1 MSLLRLLL
9 LLLLPLFAM
18 HATAEAPPRP
28 QPDEL
33 RARLQALTERKLP
46 EAEQRAA
53 QQALEQA
60 QASLAS
66 AEDYRRRLDA
76 LEQTLA
82 GAPAQI
88 AEARRRLA
96 ALPAAE
102 PVAAPAED
110 TPLARLE
117 ERLATQEAA
126 LADWRRRL
134 DEADGLLVGA
144 RTGPER
150 AQTEISAGQVRM
162 AAIEAMLASGREA
175 GRDSRPLGPERR
187 DALAAEWHALDAQ
200 LALRRKELAANSSL
214 IDLGLARQE
223 LARLQVASLEAAA
236 HVLQDAISRQRA
248 SQAELTVQALA
259 DVRADTSGDGLLA
272 REAATNEEL
281 SQYLL
286 RATAHL
292 DTLTR
297 RNQKVSQQLD
307 AINRSTAVIDEQIG
321 VLQGSVLLSRILLE
335 QRRALPAPV
344 ADPGLAD
351 QIADI
356 RLYQFEINK
365 QREQLANPAAHAERL
380 LAAAPAGEADPALRE
395 PLLALLATRGELLE
409 RLNRELNAVLAQSI
423 TLQLAERQLLVSADR
438 LRATLDEQM
447 FWIPSNRP
455 LDLAWLQ
462 AVPGAL
468 AKQFGA
474 IPWGSAIG
482 ELWAGLQARPFL
494 FLPVLL
500 LSLGLFARRR
510 WLREKLDSLHAD
522 IGYVRRDSQRHT
534 PLAILLNLLLT
545 LPVSL
550 LLALGGIALQMDAR
564 GQNAA
569 LGAAL
574 MQMAQAWLVFHT
586 AHRLLTPGGV
596 AERHFQWPVERVR
609 AMHRNLRKLG
619 LVVVAVVAVV
629 AVAERQPESLGSDV
643 LGMLILLV
651 GYATMAWLLV
661 RGLLHTRLD
670 DRLSPLRVF
679 VGLALGLMPLALIG
693 ALVMG
698 YYYTALKL
706 TGRLVDTLYV
716 LILWRLA
723 EGVLVRALG
732 VAAHRIDHQ
741 RAVARREA
749 AEREGRAGAD
759 SEPAAVAEAPMLD
772 IARINQQSLRLLH
785 LTLLSGLAV
794 ALYWV
799 WADLLSVVSY
809 LDNIT
814 LYEYASGSGEA
825 AGVVPISLA
834 DLLGALV
841 IAAIA
846 FMLATNLPG
855 LLEVLVLS
863 RLKLAQGSAYAITTL
878 LSYVIVGVGIASTLG
893 TLGVS
898 WDKLQWLVAALSVGL
913 GFGLQE
919 IFANFVSG
927 LIILFERPL
936 RIGDV
941 VTIGNVSGTVSRIQ
955 IRATTIT
962 DFDRKEM
969 IVPNKAFITGQLT
982 NWSLTD
988 TVTRVTIKLGVAYG
1002 ADLETTRS
1010 LLCEIAAENKR
1021 VLKDPEPLVFFL
1033 NFGPSTLDHEL
1044 RVHVRELGDRNAA
1057 IDEIN
1062 REIDRR
1068 FRAAGIEI
1076 AFNQMDVHIRSIA
1089 DGREALL
1096 QSTPAQ
1102 APAASPATTA
1112 SASTPGAEAA
1122 SLAAAAA
1129 AARRTPP
1136 QPGR

>member
-28 QPDEL
+28 QADEL
-33 RARLQALTERKLP
+33 RARLQALAERKLP

-66 AEDYRRRLDA
+66 AEDYRRRADA

-88 AEARRRLA
+88 AEARRQLA
-96 ALPAAE
+96 ALPAAA
-102 PVAAPAED
+102 PVAAPAAD

-200 LALRRKELAANSSL
+200 LALRRKELAANSAL

-223 LARLQVASLEAAA
+223 LARLQVAGLEEAA

-248 SQAELTVQALA
+248 SQAEQTVQALA
-259 DVRADTSGDGLLA
+259 DVRADTRGDGLLA

-344 ADPGLAD
+344 ADAGLAD

-365 QREQLANPAAHAERL
+365 QREQLTNPAAHAERL
-380 LAAAPAGEADPALRE
+380 LAGAPAGEADPTLRE

-438 LRATLDEQM
+438 LRATLDKQM

-468 AKQFGA
+468 AQQFGA
-474 IPWGSAIG
+474 IPWGSAID

-500 LSLGLFARRR
+500 VSLGLFARRR
-510 WLREKLDSLHAD
+510 WMREKLNSLHAD

-619 LVVVAVVAVV
+619 LV
-629 AVAERQPESLGSDV
+629 
-643 LGMLILLV
+643 
-651 GYATMAWLLV
+651 
-661 RGLLHTRLD
+661 
-670 DRLSPLRVF
+670 
-679 VGLALGLMPLALIG
+679 
-693 ALVMG
+693 
-698 YYYTALKL
+698 
-706 TGRLVDTLYV
+706 
-716 LILWRLA
+716 
-723 EGVLVRALG
+723 
-732 VAAHRIDHQ
+732 
-741 RAVARREA
+741 
-749 AEREGRAGAD
+749 
-759 SEPAAVAEAPMLD
+759 
-772 IARINQQSLRLLH
+772 
-785 LTLLSGLAV
+785 
-794 ALYWV
+794 
-799 WADLLSVVSY
+799 
-809 LDNIT
+809 
-814 LYEYASGSGEA
+814 
-825 AGVVPISLA
+825 
-834 DLLGALV
+834 
-841 IAAIA
+841 
-846 FMLATNLPG
+846 
-855 LLEVLVLS
+855 
-863 RLKLAQGSAYAITTL
+863 
-878 LSYVIVGVGIASTLG
+878 
-893 TLGVS
+893 
-898 WDKLQWLVAALSVGL
+898 
-913 GFGLQE
+913 
-919 IFANFVSG
+919 
-927 LIILFERPL
+927 
-936 RIGDV
+936 
-941 VTIGNVSGTVSRIQ
+941 
-955 IRATTIT
+955 
-962 DFDRKEM
+962 
-969 IVPNKAFITGQLT
+969 
-982 NWSLTD
+982 
-988 TVTRVTIKLGVAYG
+988 
-1002 ADLETTRS
+1002 
-1010 LLCEIAAENKR
+1010 
-1021 VLKDPEPLVFFL
+1021 
-1033 NFGPSTLDHEL
+1033 
-1044 RVHVRELGDRNAA
+1044 
-1057 IDEIN
+1057 
-1062 REIDRR
+1062 
-1068 FRAAGIEI
+1068 
-1076 AFNQMDVHIRSIA
+1076 
-1089 DGREALL
+1089 
-1096 QSTPAQ
+1096 
-1102 APAASPATTA
+1102 
-1112 SASTPGAEAA
+1112 
-1122 SLAAAAA
+1122 
-1129 AARRTPP
+1129 
-1136 QPGR
+1136 